1 MKTMKDPG
9 SLFSLCLL
17 LLLSVAWTANAQDS
31 VRDPLR
37 PVAVSHTFGPPSQ
50 TATTVFYVDSAGLI
64 RRMDV
69 LSAVPGSDPSPVRS
83 LSMAD
88 PMLLRRL
95 ELSREQDGTLQLL
108 ELTPEGRMPVGQL
121 QIVGRSVENAVKP
134 SGRTWTTR
142 PDGSLGSIDVFNPSG
157 ELTIAVAFG
166 AHEIDLTAPI
176 AQHRHTWSRTTSG
189 DFRFVEYFEE
199 GELVWEAGVEAT
211 SPSAFQF
218 RQYYPSTGH
227 WGVLS
232 RVEGIAPVTDAI
244 TAATNLSVLLTEQ
257 TVTIRTWPY
266 IFAPHLATDEGVNVV
281 TSSVFTEV
289 LGGERVY
296 YLGKNLLDDDPRT
309 AWVEGHPGDG
319 VGEWVDLLVPEVSS
333 FHSLTVRNG
342 FQANAEWYHKNCRV
356 RGYRILVDE
365 VEVHRGEL
373 PDRMGEQEITFAPV
387 EGQVLRFEVT
397 SIYEGTH
404 YTDLVI
410 SDLSVGY
417 Q

>member
-1 MKTMKDPG
+1 MVKRLMLILG
-9 SLFSLCLL
+9 ALCVFFSA
-17 LLLSVAWTANAQDS
+17 SGTSSADEAPSTPPEQV
-31 VRDPLR
+31 VI
-37 PVAVSHTFGPPSQ
+37 SHTGGTLPPS
-50 TATTVFYVDSAGLI
+50 TGTDIFLMDRAGLI
-64 RRMDV
+64 RSIYS
-69 LSAVPGSDPSPVRS
+69 LEAVPGYESSPDLNLGADDPQVSSQIDVIRVGIAQFEVFEIDTDVRRRIHSFRVEGDALIHTNHRRQSQWIVRADGHLGSLRVDSNGGRVATIISIDPDGVILNWPQAEHTWSWIRNRDGSFSYFESTGDPSMDWAGPIERTRDGAVAIELRS
-83 LSMAD
+83 PETAAISGR
-88 PMLLRRL
+88 LLVHGQAPISDSL
-95 ELSREQDGTLQLL
+95 TAAINFQILSREFPLFD
-108 ELTPEGRMPVGQL
+108 
-121 QIVGRSVENAVKP
+121 S
-134 SGRTWTTR
+134 
-142 PDGSLGSIDVFNPSG
+142 
-157 ELTIAVAFG
+157 
-166 AHEIDLTAPI
+166 
-176 AQHRHTWSRTTSG
+176 TS
-189 DFRFVEYFEE
+189 
-199 GELVWEAGVEAT
+199 
-211 SPSAFQF
+211 
-218 RQYYPSTGH
+218 
-227 WGVLS
+227 
-232 RVEGIAPVTDAI
+232 
-244 TAATNLSVLLTEQ
+244 
-257 TVTIRTWPY
+257 PY

-296 YLGKNLLDDDPRT
+296 YLGKNLLDDDPST

-342 FQANAEWYHKNCRV
+342 FQANAEWYHKNGRV

-417 Q
+417 R

>member
-1 MKTMKDPG
+1 MTIAHRTTG
-9 SLFSLCLL
+9 LCLL
-17 LLLSVAWTANAQDS
+17 FLLSLPSIVESQEA

-37 PVAVSHTFGPPSQ
+37 PIAVSFTFGPPTQ
-50 TATTVFYVDSAGLI
+50 TGTTVFYVDGSGLI
-64 RRMDV
+64 RRVDA
-69 LSAVPGSDPSPVRS
+69 LAAVPGHVPAEVRELDLGDS
-83 LSMAD
+83 ELLS
-88 PMLLRRL
+88 RL
-95 ELSREQDGTLQLL
+95 ELSRVESGKFLLSEVSTEQSSVLRGL
-108 ELTPEGRMPVGQL
+108 EM
-121 QIVGRSVENAVKP
+121 VGRSLVSTDAA
-134 SGRTWTTR
+134 STRTWTTR
-142 PDGSLGSIDVFNPSG
+142 TTGRLGSFSVFNPSG
-157 ELTIAVAFG
+157 ERSIAVT
-166 AHEIDLTAPI
+166 LAPDYTYLDALI
-176 AQHRHTWSRTTSG
+176 ADRRYNWLRDPSG
-189 DFRFVEYFEE
+189 NYCFAEFFDA
-199 GELVWEAGVEAT
+199 GELIWQADIEHTRSSVAELRT
-211 SPSAFQF
+211 
-218 RQYYPSTGH
+218 YYPGTDF
-227 WGVLS
+227 WGS
-232 RVEGIAPVTDAI
+232 HYHVEGVGNVTDAA
-244 TAATNLSVLLTEQ
+244 TAAINFAVLSAKKLVATAIE
-257 TVTIRTWPY
+257 PY

-296 YLGKNLLDDDPRT
+296 YLGKNLLDDDPST

-342 FQANAEWYHKNCRV
+342 FQANAEWYHKNGRV